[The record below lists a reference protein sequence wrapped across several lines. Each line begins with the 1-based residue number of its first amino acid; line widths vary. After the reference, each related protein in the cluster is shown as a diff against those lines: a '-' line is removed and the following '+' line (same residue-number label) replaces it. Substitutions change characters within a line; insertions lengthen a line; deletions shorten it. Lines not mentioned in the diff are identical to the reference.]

1 VGDGA
6 AAGERVSGERPLVSA
21 VVPVH
26 NGERFVAEAIESV
39 LAQTYAPLECVVVDD
54 DSTDG
59 TAAVLDRFGG
69 RIVRVASSARNAAAA
84 RNAGVAAARGELL
97 AFLDAD
103 DLWEPAKIER
113 QVELMRSDGGLG
125 LVYCGLA
132 FVGED
137 GRPLGS
143 ASPPEP
149 AAALRNT
156 LLSEPPFV
164 GLAQTGL
171 VRRTAFE
178 ACDGF
183 DTSMRRAEDGD
194 LTWRLAARFRVAA
207 VPEPLARY
215 RHHPAQKH
223 RTPEG
228 FEEAGRHMLGKAF
241 SSGLLP
247 PDVQPLERQAYAHL
261 AFILFTVHR
270 AGGGPR
276 SLRYLLRALRLDP
289 VGTTRRLVRR

>member
-6 AAGERVSGERPLVSA
+6 AAGQRVSGERPLVSA
-21 VVPVH
+21 IVPVH

-39 LAQTYAPLECVVVDD
+39 LAQTYEPLECVVVDD
-54 DSTDG
+54 DSSDG
-59 TAAVLDRFGG
+59 TAAVLDRFGD
-69 RIVRVASSARNAAAA
+69 RIVRVVSTARNSAAA

-97 AFLDAD
+97 AFLDSD
-103 DLWEPAKIER
+103 DVWEPAKIER
-113 QVELMRSDGGLG
+113 QVELMRQDDGLG

-132 FVGED
+132 FIDED

-143 ASPPEP
+143 APPPEP
-149 AAALRNT
+149 AAVLRNT

-171 VRRTAFE
+171 VRRAAFE
-178 ACDGF
+178 ACGGF
-183 DTSMRRAEDGD
+183 DTSMKRAEDGD
-194 LTWRLAARFRVAA
+194 LTWRLAARYPVAA

-215 RHHPAQKH
+215 RRHPAQKH
-223 RTPEG
+223 RRPAG

-247 PDVQPLERQAYAHL
+247 PDVQPLERKAQAHL
-261 AFILFTVHR
+261 VFLLAYTYRDDDRRR
-270 AGGGPR
+270 A
-276 SLRYLLRALRLDP
+276 LRHLLRALWLDP
-289 VGTTRRLVRR
+289 AGTTRRLARR